1 MGTLRFTSATMPKTS
16 DELKSLLRE
25 ALENSSPMD
34 DLVSVV
40 RDLAQYEQRYGM
52 ESVDFSERFQRGEMG
67 DAVDY
72 VRWATKYR
80 MYEEMRAEIESV
92 FDVLEQYALPV
103 AA

>member
-1 MGTLRFTSATMPKTS
+1 MGT
-16 DELKSLLRE
+16 LKSLLRK

-52 ESVDFSERFQRGEMG
+52 ESAAFSERFQRGEMG
-67 DAVDY
+67 DALDY